1 MIPKTRLEKLERT
14 QRTDNENILIVDWG
28 GDTVNVKGEELPRAE
43 FERRY
48 PDCKVIEW
56 ATAEGE
62 RI

>member
-1 MIPKTRLEKLERT
+1 MNPKTRLEKLERE
-14 QRTDNENILIVDWG
+14 QTDNEIIIIDWG

-48 PDCKVIEW
+48 PNCKVIEW
-56 ATAEGE
+56 DTAEGE